1 MDYSIFSARLRT
13 LMESRGLTANSLS
26 EQSNITPAT
35 ISRYLNCN
43 RHPTLQYVAA
53 FADFF
58 EVSIDWLIGREEN
71 RHAPLPKDIQE
82 LIDLYNIALPED
94 RKVIQTIL
102 ERYKKE
108 EE

>member
-1 MDYSIFSARLRT
+1 
-13 LMESRGLTANSLS
+13 MESYGLTVNSLA
-26 EQSNITPAT
+26 EQVDATPAT

-43 RHPTLQYVAA
+43 RQPTLPYILAL
-53 FADFF
+53 ADYF
-58 EVSIDWLIGREEN
+58 EVSIDWMLGREDD

-94 RKVIQTIL
+94 RKVIQTVL